1 MARIF
6 PDGWDTLRL
15 SGGARREVETLALLK
30 ATLADTYTVYH
41 GVHWTKLRSGFA
53 VFGEADFIVVSPS
66 GRLAVIE
73 QKSGLL
79 EETEGGLVKT
89 YAAKQKNIAAQIS
102 RTVAGL
108 HSRLTAAFGSNT
120 YRIEE
125 LLYCPDYQVRNRAIA
140 GVNPSRI
147 VDASQ
152 RDKLAEIIEAMMP
165 EHEAPLPSRDQIHG
179 FLANELAL
187 VPDAGA
193 MIGQA
198 AKLVTR
204 VSEGLASWAR
214 CIEFQP
220 FRLRVVGTA
229 GSGKTQLAIR
239 VLEDAARMRLRA
251 LYVCYNRPLAD
262 HVRRIAPQDVT
273 IMSFHQLCEAVATQA
288 GVKVDFNDARA
299 FHSLE
304 QAFLSG
310 TISEDLQFDV
320 IIVDEGQDFI
330 QAWVE
335 PLERL
340 LKAGGR
346 WWWLEDPMQNL
357 YRREAIAL
365 PGWVEV
371 RATSNYRSPR
381 DIVRF
386 LGQLT
391 STPTAIEAASPFD
404 GSDIGVI
411 SYPGASALQA
421 TRDALAEA
429 LALGFRP
436 QDIAVL
442 TFQGREKSVFP
453 VLDQLGKHRLRSF
466 TGHYDAAGTPLY
478 RDGEI
483 LFDSVFRF
491 KGQCAPCVILTE
503 IDFEVLDEAALKR
516 LFVGA
521 TRATMKLM
529 LVISERAAGEVI
541 GRL

>member
-1 MARIF
+1 
-6 PDGWDTLRL
+6 
-15 SGGARREVETLALLK
+15 
-30 ATLADTYTVYH
+30 
-41 GVHWTKLRSGFA
+41 
-53 VFGEADFIVVSPS
+53 
-66 GRLAVIE
+66 
-73 QKSGLL
+73 LL
-79 EETEGGLVKT
+79 EETENGLVKT
-89 YAAKQKNIAAQIS
+89 YAAKTKNVAAQIA

-108 HSRLTAAFGSNT
+108 HGRLTAAFGSNS

-125 LLYCPDYQVRNRAIA
+125 LLYCPDYQVRDRAVA

-152 RDKLAEIIEAMMP
+152 RDSLGAIIAAMMP
-165 EHEAPLPSRDQIHG
+165 EDEPPLPCRDQIRG

-187 VPDAGA
+187 VTDAGA

-204 VSEGLASWAR
+204 VSDGLASWAR

-220 FRLRVVGTA
+220 FRLRVIGTA
-229 GSGKTQLAIR
+229 GSGKTQLAVR
-239 VLEDAARMRLRA
+239 VLEDAARMGLRA

-262 HVRRIAPQDVT
+262 HVRRIVPDDVT
-273 IMSFHQLCEAVATQA
+273 AMSFHQLCESVATRA
-288 GVKVDFNDARA
+288 GVKVDFTDPRA
-299 FHSLE
+299 FGTLE
-304 QAFLSG
+304 QAFANGRHS
-310 TISEDLQFDV
+310 DDWRFDV
-320 IIVDEGQDFI
+320 VVVDEGQDFV

-340 LKAGGR
+340 LNPGGR

-357 YRREAIAL
+357 YKREAIAL
-365 PGWVEV
+365 HGWVEV
-371 RATSNYRSPR
+371 RAMSNYRSPR

-386 LGQLT
+386 LRQL
-391 STPTAIEAASPFD
+391 SGEAASIEAASPFD
-404 GSDIGVI
+404 GSDVGVI
-411 SYPGASALQA
+411 SYSGTSALQA
-421 TRDALAEA
+421 TRRALADALAS
-429 LALGFRP
+429 GFRP

-453 VLDQLGKHRLRSF
+453 VLDQIGKHRLRSF
-466 TGHYDAAGTPLY
+466 TGDYDADGTPLY
-478 RDGEI
+478 RDGDV

-503 IDFEVLDEAALKR
+503 IDFEVLDQNALRR

-529 LVISERAAGEVI
+529 LVISERAASELI